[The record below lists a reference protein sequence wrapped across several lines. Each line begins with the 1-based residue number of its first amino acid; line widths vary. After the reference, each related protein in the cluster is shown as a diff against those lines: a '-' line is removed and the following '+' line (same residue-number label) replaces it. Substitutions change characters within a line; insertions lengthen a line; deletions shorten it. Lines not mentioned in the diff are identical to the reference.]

1 MIKSLIRKKLPASR
15 LALSI
20 GLGGSL
26 LAANA
31 VLAQTATDQSSANAP
46 GGAEAER
53 VVVTG
58 SNIPTSEEVGAAP
71 VDTVD
76 QATRERTGQEDVLS
90 VLTRSTPSI
99 SGGGNIGQATASTDS
114 GATLG
119 ASQIAIHGLP
129 TLVLLDGRRVASA
142 SAAAQGGVTGAD
154 VNLFPSDL
162 IKRIEVLKDGASAI
176 YGSDAIGGV
185 VNVILDQ
192 DFTGFVFSG
201 RYGFTEKGNVH
212 DDREAGVVGLGDD
225 KTKIVLGV
233 QYTEQDPIFNRQR
246 PFAVGAKLTYTVP
259 GSIFD
264 PTTGNPY
271 KLSPGLNSP
280 TDSNPAV
287 PGLPVG
293 VEGLAAGTYTAGAAQ
308 ADGSRFTD
316 ITLDQNRL
324 SFVGSFERQL
334 VDKYLSAF
342 ADIIYASN
350 YSQSYLNGQPLD
362 NEEADG
368 FGNYLTVPATAP
380 YNPFRQ
386 TFDANSNGLVFDRF
400 FNHPRVF
407 RNDTTFFRVVAGIK
421 GELLKDLTYEVALN
435 TSKDETNYKNFNLL
449 NSTTLN
455 QALAGG
461 FNADG
466 TANAGGINATT
477 GIVTPGGAYSMV
489 AGHLQPALNLFA
501 INNSPAATQGIFATD
516 QRDLITKLTSVDGK
530 MTYFLPF
537 QLPAGQIGIE
547 GGGEY
552 RNEKLRAI
560 FSPETFIGSVP
571 GADINVS
578 RDIISAQGEIQIPV
592 IAPGM
597 KIPGVYS
604 FDVDA
609 AYRFEHYEGVGDS
622 NVPKVDF
629 IYRPIQDIALRG
641 SYSESFIAPTLYEN
655 FGPNTAGFSSQI
667 ALGGEAFTEQSQET
681 SGSNP
686 NLQSSR
692 ADTYTAGIVVSPHF
706 VKGLTMNADF
716 FNVDQRGIV
725 GTLPDVTI
733 INSVNNLGPAS
744 PYSGL
749 VTNIATGAHVAAPG
763 QLQGNLNRYL
773 VTDNE
778 LNLGGSHV
786 AGIDFGFNYAIDLKV
801 AGTLTLNTQ
810 GVFYTQYSQEIATGQ
825 PFFNTVG
832 FYLPGGGAAGN
843 AVPTYHLTP
852 SVEYKIGGFSA
863 SALGNYS
870 PSLRD
875 AVSTDLSTYKKER
888 DGYLKKI
895 RDYYTID
902 LLFSYEFS
910 LKPADAPVPAPKE
923 GKDGKGGGDSKAVAT
938 SHEEVKSML
947 FSKLIDGLK
956 VSFGINNVTNARP
969 PLISN
974 SPENTNTD
982 ASLYDPYQRQYY
994 FVVSKKF

>member
-1 MIKSLIRKKLPASR
+1 MIKSLIRKKIPASR

-26 LAANA
+26 LTANA
-31 VLAQTATDQSSANAP
+31 LLAQTATDQSSANAP

-90 VLTRSTPSI
+90 VLTRSTPAI
-99 SGGGNIGQATASTDS
+99 SGGGNLGQAVASTDS

-119 ASQIAIHGLP
+119 ASNIAIHGLP

-142 SAAAQGGVTGAD
+142 SAAAAGGVNGAD

-162 IKRIEVLKDGASAI
+162 VKRIEVLKDGASAI

-192 DFTGFVFSG
+192 DFQGFEISG
-201 RYGFTEKGNVH
+201 RYGFTEKSDVH
-212 DDREAGVVGLGDD
+212 DDRISGVVGLGDD

-246 PFAVGAKLTYTVP
+246 DFATGAKLTYTVP

-280 TDSNPAV
+280 TDNNPAV

-293 VEGLAAGTYTAGAAQ
+293 VEGLAPGTYTAGAAQ
-308 ADGSRFTD
+308 LDGSRYTD

-324 SFVGSFERQL
+324 SFLGSFERQL

-342 ADIIYASN
+342 ADVLYASN
-350 YSQSYLNGQPLD
+350 YSQSYLNGQPLY
-362 NEEADG
+362 NEESDG
-368 FGNYLTVPATAP
+368 FGNYLTIPATAP

-386 TFDANSNGLVFDRF
+386 QFDAASDGVAFDRF
-400 FNHPRVF
+400 LNHPRVF
-407 RNDTTFFRVVAGIK
+407 RNDTTFFRIVAGIK
-421 GELLKDLTYEVALN
+421 GELIKDLTYEVALN
-435 TSKDETNYKNFNLL
+435 TSKDETNFKNFNLL

-461 FNADG
+461 YNADG
-466 TANAGGINATT
+466 TVNAGGVDATT
-477 GIVTPGGAYSMV
+477 GIVTPGGAYSKV
-489 AGHLQPALNLFA
+489 AGHIQPALNFFA
-501 INNSPAATQGIFATD
+501 LNNSPAALQGIFATD

-578 RDIISAQGEIQIPV
+578 RDIISSQGEIQIPV
-592 IAPGM
+592 VAPGM
-597 KIPGVYS
+597 KVPGVYS
-604 FDVDA
+604 FDIDA
-609 AYRFEHYEGVGDS
+609 AYRYEHYQGVGDS

-641 SYSESFIAPTLYEN
+641 SYSESFIAPTLFEN
-655 FGPNTAGFSSQI
+655 FGPSSSGFSSQI
-667 ALGGEAFTEQSQET
+667 ALGGEAFTEQSQEVT
-681 SGSNP
+681 GSNP
-686 NLQSSR
+686 NLKSSR
-692 ADTYTAGIVVSPHF
+692 ADTYTAGIVISPRF

-716 FNVDQRGIV
+716 FNVDERDLV
-725 GTLPDVTI
+725 SALPDVTI

-744 PYSGL
+744 PYAGL
-749 VTNIATGAHVAAPG
+749 VHNLATGAQVVAAG
-763 QLQGNLNRYL
+763 QLTGNLDRYV
-773 VTDNE
+773 VTDTE
-778 LNLGGSHV
+778 QNLGGVHV
-786 AGIDFGFNYAIDLKV
+786 AGIDFGVNYAIDLKA
-801 AGTLTLNTQ
+801 AGTLTLNCQ
-810 GVFYTQYSQEIATGQ
+810 GVFYTQYSQEIAPSL
-825 PFFNTVG
+825 PFYNTVG
-832 FYLPGGGAAGN
+832 FYQGGQGN
-843 AVPTYHLTP
+843 AVPIYHLTP
-852 SVEYKIGGFSA
+852 SIEYKIGGFTA

-875 AVSTDLSTYKKER
+875 ASSVDLSTYKKER
-888 DGYLKKI
+888 DGYLPKI

-902 LLFSYEFS
+902 LLFSYEFN

-923 GKDGKGGGDSKAVAT
+923 AKDGKGGGDGKAVAT
-938 SHEEVKSML
+938 TSHDEVKSML

-956 VSFGINNVTNARP
+956 VSVGINNVTNARP
-969 PLISN
+969 PLIAD

-982 ASLYDPYQRQYY
+982 ANLYDPYQRQYY
-994 FVVSKKF
+994 FVISKKF